1 MSGVEGKDRSGA
13 RKGDGEDECAH
24 NPEDG
29 RDGSQVECAL
39 FGVLLPFAI
48 VIERSGDVSGFF
60 VIRLFVHPAKTVR
73 SAVAMREYDAF
84 YF

>member
-29 RDGSQVECAL
+29 
-39 FGVLLPFAI
+39 LPFAI